1 MVNAMKKDRI
11 VVLTTHNLE
20 EADYLADRIMILQ
33 QGQVKAIGG
42 SLFLKQSTGTGYQVR
57 IITEKQMVGFVKGQI
72 TKVMQ
77 CMIYFLLKYFL
88 KIFLVIH
95 SIYHFLI
102 SLMTMTSEIL
112 WFA

>member
-42 SLFLKQSTGTGYQVR
+42 SLFLKQSFGTGYQVR